1 MFAKWIS
8 VKEAYD
14 RVYRK
19 AGFQPSSNL
28 KNDPNSKPMLEQE
41 ARKRALSKLDGRDR
55 VMIDSCVKRM
65 KECCPGVYLGDS
77 AALQILEHIGI
88 FLAEAERS

>member
-19 AGFQPSSNL
+19 AGFVPSSNL

-41 ARKRALSKLDGRDR
+41 ARKKALGSLDSEDR
-55 VMIDSCVKRM
+55 MQVNSCVKRL

-88 FLAEAERS
+88 FLAEAER

>member
-19 AGFQPSSNL
+19 AGFVPTSNL
-28 KNDPNSKPMLEQE
+28 KNDPNSKSNLEQE
-41 ARKRALSKLDGRDR
+41 ARKRALSKLDGKDR
-55 VMIDSCVKRM
+55 VVIDSCVKRM

-77 AALQILEHIGI
+77 AALQILERIGI
-88 FLAEAERS
+88 FLAEAER

>member
-1 MFAKWIS
+1 MFPKWIN

-19 AGFQPSSNL
+19 AGFVPTSNL
-28 KNDPNSKPMLEQE
+28 KNDPNSKSNLEAE
-41 ARKRALSKLDGRDR
+41 ARNHALSKLEPEDR
-55 VMIDSCVKRM
+55 YNVNSCVKRL

-77 AALQILEHIGI
+77 AALQILEHLGI
-88 FLAEAERS
+88 FLSEVERS